1 MTVGGRPTVWHQ
13 SNGFRKP
20 PGTQRTASCSA
31 GRAGFRWTVVRR
43 LLGRLGATVIIRRL
57 RVPSL
62 GLLAFLAGC
71 STIPMAGPASHDV
84 RAGQEDPVSLPYA
97 LVRLTP
103 KVLHVL
109 AANAPSFS
117 AAFKDRRGPTELRF
131 GIGDIVT
138 VTIFEAA
145 AGGLFIPA
153 EAGVR
158 PGNFI
163 TLPPQEVDSRGNIS
177 VPYAGPVRA
186 AGHTPTQVQDAIVEI
201 LKKRAIE
208 PQVVVSFTDQRA
220 SSISVLGDVVGGI
233 RYPATASGER
243 VLDAITRA
251 GLHAPGFETWVMLER
266 NGKREIVPFGALVY
280 EPANNVYVRPHDTI
294 FLYKEPQTFLAF
306 GASGRQGQIPFEAW
320 RISLAEA
327 AAKAGGVVDTQ
338 GDPASIFLYRGETRQ
353 VLQQLGID
361 CSKFLGPVIPV
372 IYEINLRDPAGYF
385 LASQFEMRN
394 KDVIY
399 IANAQSVDV
408 SKFLNYLRLI
418 IATAN
423 DPVNSYLTVVTLKN
437 AMNGGAA
444 AIVNAPLPLAPA
456 AGP

>member
-1 MTVGGRPTVWHQ
+1 M
-13 SNGFRKP
+13 
-20 PGTQRTASCSA
+20 AS
-31 GRAGFRWTVVRR
+31 GWR
-43 LLGRLGATVIIRRL
+43 LLGGLGAVLFGRCLGIL
-57 RVPSL
+57 CL
-62 GLLAFLAGC
+62 GLLAFVGGC
-71 STIPMAGPASHDV
+71 STIPTSGPAPRDV
-84 RAGQEDPVSLPYA
+84 RAEQVDPDSLPYA

-103 KVLHVL
+103 EVLNVL
-109 AANAPSFS
+109 AAHSPRLYT
-117 AAFKDRRGPTELRF
+117 AFVDRRGPTELRF
-131 GIGDIVT
+131 GIGDVVT

-145 AGGLFIPA
+145 AGGLFIPS

-327 AAKAGGVVDTQ
+327 AA
-338 GDPASIFLYRGETRQ
+338 
-353 VLQQLGID
+353 
-361 CSKFLGPVIPV
+361 
-372 IYEINLRDPAGYF
+372 
-385 LASQFEMRN
+385 
-394 KDVIY
+394 
-399 IANAQSVDV
+399 
-408 SKFLNYLRLI
+408 
-418 IATAN
+418 
-423 DPVNSYLTVVTLKN
+423 
-437 AMNGGAA
+437 
-444 AIVNAPLPLAPA
+444 
-456 AGP
+456 